1 MDELPEFVEGTIEVK
16 GRTYWKV
23 PSISTNKCTD
33 CSFNAQS
40 ISFCKKLPTEVPN
53 GAWACH
59 TNDVFKIGTPRGT
72 LIFIHPRYSKK
83 YTAKL
88 VAKRME
94 GNHV

>member
-23 PSISTNKCTD
+23 PSLSGSKCID

-40 ISFCKKLPTEVPN
+40 ISFCKKLPTEVDN

-59 TNDVFKIGTPRGT
+59 TSDLFRNGVPRT
-72 LIFIHPRYSKK
+72 TTIFIHPRYVKK
-83 YTAKL
+83 YIAKL

-94 GNHV
+94 GK